1 MRLKTTNIKKEYH
14 SPYAEMIWCTEDEGI
29 LDTVSAY
36 GQDPGGGGD
45 NNEFAK
51 GAYIDIW
58 DDVNTV
64 GENDVAATI
73 FDY

>member
-1 MRLKTTNIKKEYH
+1 M
-14 SPYAEMIWCTEDEGI
+14 AEKAEIMKIAVEGGVYD
-29 LDTVSAY
+29 LDAIRNGY
-36 GQDPGGGGD
+36 
-45 NNEFAK
+45 NEFAK